1 LNLDSESGG
10 VQQDQNTETY
20 LLTNKGLEKLD
31 VKKEIGMEDEDEASQ
46 NKNANQNNKTEFG
59 NNTMSSKPPF
69 DAREMSR
76 MKARNTTNQS
86 FNNSQANV
94 YNQSMN
100 NSFDSLAHP
109 STTTHANT
117 QAQQQQNSYVNINIQ
132 LNELIEKILED
143 DPNDPD
149 FDEDRSLVDYSNPML
164 Y

>member
-1 LNLDSESGG
+1 
-10 VQQDQNTETY
+10 

-31 VKKEIGMEDEDEASQ
+31 IKKEIGIEEEEENSQ
-46 NKNANQNNKTEFG
+46 TKKTGANKTEYG

-76 MKARNTTNQS
+76 MKGRNGTQQS
-86 FNNSQANV
+86 FNNSQANI

-117 QAQQQQNSYVNINIQ
+117 QAQQ
-132 LNELIEKILED
+132 
-143 DPNDPD
+143 
-149 FDEDRSLVDYSNPML
+149 
-164 Y
+164 